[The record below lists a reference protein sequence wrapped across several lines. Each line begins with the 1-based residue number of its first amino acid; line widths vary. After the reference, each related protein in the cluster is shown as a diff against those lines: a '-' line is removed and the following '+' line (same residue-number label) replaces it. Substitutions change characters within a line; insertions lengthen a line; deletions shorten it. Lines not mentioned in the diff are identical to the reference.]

1 LLEELSGF
9 AIEPILLRTT
19 TDLIERLANPC
30 VLVDKRERVASANQ
44 ALGDLFGLAPAQ
56 LVGLPVFAVADGLFD
71 RPQIRALSGGGGA
84 WHEVQDLELD
94 FSIPVLGRR
103 VVSLTTVR
111 IQADW
116 FDVGVTLLAF
126 QDNTRRA
133 LLAEER
139 AALATA
145 IDQAANLIAVTDAKG
160 ALAYANPAFAHL
172 VGVPATQLVGADATQ
187 VLSKHLAPL
196 RSDDV
201 ACFLCADGWSGPCT
215 AVGSGGTTHLVDV
228 VTAPVLGPRGKVN
241 GHVIVGLDVTRE
253 RRVEE
258 ELRREVADRAAVART
273 LSSLRGAASLEAT
286 AEELCARIRDHPG
299 LDAAAV
305 LITWGRGKVVP
316 VAAVPSGPGL
326 QPRTPMPAA
335 IGRYLR
341 ERSMAGPWVE
351 PCRGAKASIYSR
363 SLASLGLSAVASLP
377 IIGAEGQ
384 VGVLVVG
391 TAKDGVAA
399 LLRRMPSLIE
409 FGALATALLA
419 DPLAARQAEAA
430 SQRELWDLIGARAF
444 DPVFQPIVEL
454 SSGSVVGY
462 EALTRFHDQSDP
474 AERFTAA
481 REVGLGRVL
490 EQATMQAALEEAAVL
505 PDDAWLA
512 LNVSADFALHG
523 TRLRRLT
530 CGQTRPLVLEI
541 TEHEP
546 VADPAA
552 IRGAVI
558 RLGDQLR
565 TLRIAVDDAGAGFNG
580 LRFILDLAPDLIKLD
595 RALITDIDKDPARQA
610 LVVGMRHFANQLGAQ
625 LVAEGVETE
634 AALMTLNTL
643 GVTYGQGHL
652 LGRPQAA
659 THWQHRATSPR
670 ERNGHGPGGHVI
682 RRETDRA

>member
-1 LLEELSGF
+1 LLHKLSGF

-30 VLVDKRERVASANQ
+30 VLVDKRERIASANQ
-44 ALGDLFGLAPAQ
+44 ALGDLFAVAPAQ

-71 RPQIRALSGGGGA
+71 RPQIRELAGGGGS
-84 WHEVQDLELD
+84 WQEVQDLELD
-94 FSIPVLGRR
+94 LAVPGLGRR

-160 ALAYANPAFAHL
+160 SLVYANPAFARL
-172 VGVPATQLVGADATQ
+172 VGVPAAQLVGSDATQ
-187 VLSKHLAPL
+187 VLSKRLAPI
-196 RSDDV
+196 RSDDI
-201 ACFLCADGWSGPCT
+201 ACFLCADGWSGPCM
-215 AVGSGGTTHLVDV
+215 AVGKGGTTHLVDV
-228 VTAPVLGPRGKVN
+228 VAAPVLGARGKVH

-258 ELRREVADRAAVART
+258 ELRHEVADRAAVART
-273 LSSLRGAASLEAT
+273 LGNVRSSASVDETAAH
-286 AEELCARIRDHPG
+286 LCAEIREHPG
-299 LDAAAV
+299 LDAAAI
-305 LITWGRGKVVP
+305 LMTWGRSRVAP
-316 VAAVPSGPGL
+316 VAVAPDGPGL
-326 QPRTPMPAA
+326 QARRPMPAA
-335 IGRYLR
+335 IGSYLR
-341 ERSMAGPWVE
+341 QRSTAGPWVE
-351 PCRGAKASIYSR
+351 SCHGTTASVYGR
-363 SLASLGLSAVASLP
+363 ALAPLGLSAVASLP
-377 IIGAEGQ
+377 IIGADGQ

-391 TAKDGVAA
+391 TAKGGVAA
-399 LLRRMPSLIE
+399 LVRRMPSLIE

-419 DPLAARQAEAA
+419 DPLAARQIEAA
-430 SQRELWDLIGARAF
+430 RQRELWDLIGARAF

-454 SSGSVVGY
+454 SSGAVVGY
-462 EALTRFHDQSDP
+462 EALTRFHDSADP
-474 AERFTAA
+474 AERFAAA
-481 REVGLGRVL
+481 REAGLGRVL
-490 EQATMQAALEEAAVL
+490 EQATMQAALDEAPAL
-505 PDDAWLA
+505 PGEAWLS
-512 LNVSADFALHG
+512 LNVSADLLLRG
-523 TRLRRLT
+523 TRLRRLIS
-530 CGQTRPLVLEI
+530 GQTRPLILEI

-552 IRGAVI
+552 VRGAAV

-580 LRFILDLAPDLIKLD
+580 LRFILDMAPDLIKLD
-595 RALITDIDKDPARQA
+595 RSLIIDIETDPAKQA

-625 LVAEGVETE
+625 LIAEGVETE
-634 AALMTLNTL
+634 AALATLNTL

-652 LGRPQAA
+652 LGRPDAA
-659 THWQHRATSPR
+659 THWQQPVSSPQQR
-670 ERNGHGPGGHVI
+670 H
-682 RRETDRA
+682 